1 MPEHPN
7 AKLMQRAYAAFA
19 AGDMDILGALIAE
32 DAVWH
37 QPGNSAIA
45 GDYKGRDEIF
55 DYFGKLLDR
64 SEGTLKVEPLDILAD
79 DERVVAIQHTTAMRK
94 GEQYDTRNVLVCEIK
109 DGQFVETQVFESD
122 PEAEDRFWGK

>member
-7 AKLMQRAYAAFA
+7 AQLMQRAYAAFA
-19 AGDMDILGALIAE
+19 AGDMDVLGALMAE

-37 QPGNSAIA
+37 QPGNSEIA

-64 SEGTLKVEPLDILAD
+64 SEGTIKVEPLDILAD

-94 GEQYDTRNVLVCEIK
+94 GEKYDTRNVLVCEIK
-109 DGQFVETQVFESD
+109 DGKFVETQVFESD